1 MRKRKGRRGRNH
13 NRLYIWTIKEVID
26 IIYSTKDFK
35 EKTMSLIKG
44 IHHVS
49 MKCSSTEEYEKT
61 IDFYKN
67 ILGIPVIR
75 EWQAGIMLDTGNG
88 IVEIFNDGDDAPGK
102 GVIRHFAFATDNV
115 DACVESVKA
124 AEYEVFIEPKDIE
137 IASTPAFPARIAF
150 CKGPLGEEIELFEEK

>member
-1 MRKRKGRRGRNH
+1 
-13 NRLYIWTIKEVID
+13 
-26 IIYSTKDFK
+26 
-35 EKTMSLIKG
+35 MSLIKG

-67 ILGIPVIR
+67 ILEIPVAR

-102 GVIRHFAFATDNV
+102 GVIR
-115 DACVESVKA
+115 S
-124 AEYEVFIEPKDIE
+124 
-137 IASTPAFPARIAF
+137 
-150 CKGPLGEEIELFEEK
+150 EERRVGKECRSRWSPYH